1 MAKMLMGQID
11 HARNRLRELVAAK
24 NGEAPKRP
32 SLVTPANVV
41 EQLKA
46 GELTVKAP
54 LLKRAFDAWVNQEAL
69 VVAVVESGNYRNN
82 YQDVNELKTKIPS
95 SLEEALCALIFT
107 DENKQRSDEYCEE
120 KKAYDERV
128 RRIVAESKAVEDAIV
143 LGDHHAA
150 LQALQDFAAMDF

>member
-54 LLKRAFDAWVNQEAL
+54 LLKRAFDAWVNQE
-69 VVAVVESGNYRNN
+69 VVESGNYRNN

-128 RRIVAESKAVEDAIV
+128 QRIVAESKAVEDAIV

-150 LQALQDFAAMDF
+150 LQALQDFAAMEF